1 MRATGHIR
9 ERSPG
14 AFEIRYTLGTDPA
27 TGKRKIATA
36 TVRGTRKEAEKELRR
51 LLHTLDTGEH
61 VDPNRITVRQWL
73 ATWLNA
79 IQAEVAPKTA
89 ERYGEIANDY
99 LAPALGNLR
108 LSKLSAAHLQGAYTT
123 LGTAARRDGKPGSLS
138 PRTRQHIHRVLSVAL
153 ARAVE
158 QQLMARN
165 PADAFRKRLPKV
177 ERREMATLSAEQS
190 AQLLDGLRHSQLYW
204 PVLVALS
211 TGMRRGEILA
221 LRWKNVDL
229 DQGLIRVVESLE
241 QTKAKLR
248 FKAPKTEKARAITLP
263 PFAIDS
269 YDGIAE
275 SRPNSYCRLASDRP
289 AKPWFVHGR
298 TANRSSPTA

>member
-1 MRATGHIR
+1 M
-9 ERSPG
+9 
-14 AFEIRYTLGTDPA
+14 
-27 TGKRKIATA
+27 
-36 TVRGTRKEAEKELRR
+36 
-51 LLHTLDTGEH
+51 
-61 VDPNRITVRQWL
+61 
-73 ATWLNA
+73 
-79 IQAEVAPKTA
+79 
-89 ERYGEIANDY
+89 
-99 LAPALGNLR
+99 R

-263 PFAIDS
+263 PFAIDELRRHRREQAEQLLPLGVRQTGETLVCARQ
-269 YDGIAE
+269 DGE
-275 SRPNSYCRLASDRP
+275 PLQPHSLTHQFRRFLGRLNDLPRVRFHDLRHTHATLLLLAGEHPKVAQERLGHASITTTLDLYSHVTRTMQQD
-289 AKPWFVHGR
+289 AAGR
-298 TANRSSPTA
+298 LDAVFRRAINGVR